1 MKKLILFMMI
11 WLLCLAGSAMAVQQV
26 TEDYGPVVEQITER
40 AERAVANYNPAEG
53 VMVGNEFSRLYFDV
67 FETAGMEF
75 TLGLKDNAFM
85 LEIESGFSQ
94 ITSQAMR
101 GAPKEDIEK
110 SWAELK
116 KNLDYAVEHYS
127 NSDGTGFWGQV
138 VQSFFILFRE
148 GMEAMLVVAALVA
161 YLRRSGFPD
170 KIKVIWYGV
179 GLALV
184 ASVGMAWL
192 LGVLISA
199 SGASQEALEGG
210 TMLLAAVV
218 LIYVSYWLTAKR
230 SADRWQAFIKDQM
243 DEALSKGSL
252 LALGFIAFLAVF
264 REGAE
269 TILFY
274 QALMGGTTANH
285 QAIWVGMAIAAGG
298 LLVIYLLV
306 RVLSVRLPYGMFFAA
321 TAVLLF
327 GMAFVFVGQGIME
340 LQVSGLIPTNRI
352 DGLPMITWLGIFP
365 TFETLVG
372 QLIVLAMLPIGWL
385 VMKFKSNKDVPQP
398 VAG

>member
-274 QALMGGTTANH
+274 QALMGGTTANN
-285 QAIWVGMAIAAGG
+285 QAIWVGMAAAAGG
-298 LLVIYLLV
+298 LLIVYLLV
-306 RVLSVRLPYGMFFAA
+306 RLLSVRLPYGMFFTA

-372 QLIVLAMLPIGWL
+372 QLIVLGMLPIGWL
-385 VMKFKSNKDVPQP
+385 VMKFKSNKNVPQP